1 MKGRFR
7 RWQARDRR
15 IAAIHEAGHTVMA
28 RLEEVS
34 AWPKIWRRDPKD
46 PEREMLWGGST
57 QYGIQLLFVTN
68 MSRRRIGVAGVMAE
82 EIWMEWHR
90 NYRLVDELPSLLRM
104 PSADWDTF
112 ERPCGDH
119 DLQMAARPPY
129 GRKPD
134 RLVRKAA
141 EQARQY
147 LIKEWADVLAV
158 ARDIMNCTPSE
169 VHYPWADR
177 IPEWLSDA

>member
-1 MKGRFR
+1 MKGGRGMNDRFR

-46 PEREMLWGGST
+46 PEWKMFWGGST
-57 QYGIQLLFVTN
+57 QYGVQLLFVTD

-82 EIWMEWHR
+82 EIWMERHENHR
-90 NYRLVDELPSLLRM
+90 LMGDLPSLLRM
-104 PSADWDTF
+104 RSADWDTF

-119 DLQMAARPPY
+119 DAQMAACPPY

-134 RLVRKAA
+134 RWIRKAA
-141 EQARQY
+141 DQ
-147 LIKEWADVLAV
+147 
-158 ARDIMNCTPSE
+158 
-169 VHYPWADR
+169 
-177 IPEWLSDA
+177 